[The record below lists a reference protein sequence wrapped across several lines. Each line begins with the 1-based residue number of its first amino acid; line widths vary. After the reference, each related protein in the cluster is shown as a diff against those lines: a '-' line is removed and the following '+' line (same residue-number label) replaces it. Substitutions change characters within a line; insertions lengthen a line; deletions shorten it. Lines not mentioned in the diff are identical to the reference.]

1 MTEARTDE
9 QESETLKRRIAEL
22 ESALATTTSVLA
34 TTTSQLE
41 STTSKLE
48 STTAERDKLRR
59 AYDRLSEELEL
70 LRRRIFLAK
79 AERVDTTQLELQFA
93 AVKRELEALG
103 IQDEH
108 NDESESEGDD
118 KPPPRKPKGRRDL
131 RKMQVIREDRV
142 ELVDEDFEALVAA
155 GRAEHLGFAES
166 CRLSYLRGGAI
177 RVVVARAKYKIVLSG
192 EDTFTTVPRPKEL
205 LRRSLLAPAALA
217 HILIAKYAMGL
228 PLYRIE
234 TWFKKDGLDLDRG
247 AMSRWCEDAGAT
259 LGIIVQAMAKD
270 AMRATCLA
278 TDATGVSIQPEPRA
292 DHSRQPCKKGHFFV
306 VMADRDHVFFEF
318 QPRHTSAAVCDM
330 FRGYSGFIQA
340 DASAIYDS
348 LHRGDAVA
356 SGADPPTEVA
366 CWSHARRGFWE
377 TAICKE
383 PLGLEALFRIRAIFE
398 RDATLDK
405 LPPDKRRLRRQ
416 ESVKPLVDNFFD
428 WVRMHHSTAKLARSR
443 LASALGYALRQEQA
457 LRVFLDN
464 GRLEMTNNR
473 SEGAL
478 RPIAAGRKA
487 WLFFGSDD
495 HAAAAANLYSLIAS
509 CRLHDLDAEAYLR
522 DVCRVLPWWP
532 VERVLELAPKFWLA
546 TRARLDPVALER
558 EVGPIAVPPAP

>member
-1 MTEARTDE
+1 
-9 QESETLKRRIAEL
+9 
-22 ESALATTTSVLA
+22 
-34 TTTSQLE
+34 
-41 STTSKLE
+41 
-48 STTAERDKLRR
+48 
-59 AYDRLSEELEL
+59 
-70 LRRRIFLAK
+70 
-79 AERVDTTQLELQFA
+79 
-93 AVKRELEALG
+93 
-103 IQDEH
+103 
-108 NDESESEGDD
+108 
-118 KPPPRKPKGRRDL
+118 
-131 RKMQVIREDRV
+131 
-142 ELVDEDFEALVAA
+142 
-155 GRAEHLGFAES
+155 
-166 CRLSYLRGGAI
+166 
-177 RVVVARAKYKIVLSG
+177 VLSG

-292 DHSRQPCKKGHFFV
+292 DHARQPCKKGHFFV

-340 DASAIYDS
+340 DASAIYDA
-348 LHRGDAVA
+348 LYHGAAVA
-356 SGADPPTEVA
+356 SGTDPPTEVA

-398 RDATLDK
+398 REAKLDK
-405 LPPDKRRLRRQ
+405 LPPEKRHLRRQ

-428 WVRMHHSTAKLARSR
+428 WVRMHHATAKLSRSR
-443 LASALGYALRQEQA
+443 FASALGYAVRQEQA
-457 LRVFLDN
+457 LRAFLDN

-473 SEGAL
+473 SEQAL
-478 RPIAAGRKA
+478 RAIAAGRKA

-495 HAAAAANLYSLIAS
+495 HAAAAANLFSLIAS

-532 VERVLELAPKFWLA
+532 VERALELAPKFWSA
-546 TRARLDPVALER
+546 TRARLDPVALAR

>member
-1 MTEARTDE
+1 MIEARTDE
-9 QESETLKRRIAEL
+9 QESETLRRRIAEL
-22 ESALATTTSVLA
+22 ESALATTTSK
-34 TTTSQLE
+34 LE

-48 STTAERDKLRR
+48 LTTAERDKLRR
-59 AYDRLSEELEL
+59 AYDRLCEELEL
-70 LRRRIFLAK
+70 LRRRIFVAK

-93 AVKRELEALG
+93 AVKKELEALG
-103 IQDEH
+103 IQDERH
-108 NDESESEGDD
+108 DESEPEGAE
-118 KPPPRKPKGRRDL
+118 KPPRKPKGRRDL
-131 RKMQVIREDRV
+131 RKMQVIREDRI
-142 ELVDEDFEALVAA
+142 ELLDDDFEALVAA

-166 CRLSYLRGGAI
+166 CRLSYQRGGAI
-177 RVVVARAKYKIVLSG
+177 RVVIARAKYKIVLSG
-192 EDTFTTVPRPKEL
+192 ENTFITVPRPKEL

-217 HILIAKYAMGL
+217 HILMAKYAMGL

-259 LGIIVQAMAKD
+259 LGIIVQAMTKD
-270 AMRATCLA
+270 AMGATCLA

-292 DHSRQPCKKGHFFV
+292 DRARQPCRKGHFFV

-340 DASAIYDS
+340 DASAIYDA
-348 LHRGDAVA
+348 LYHGAAVA

-398 RDATLDK
+398 REAKLDK
-405 LPPDKRRLRRQ
+405 LPPDKRHLRRQ
-416 ESVKPLVDNFFD
+416 ESVRPLVDNFFD
-428 WVRMHHSTAKLARSR
+428 WVRMHHATARLARSR
-443 LASALGYALRQEQA
+443 FASALGYALRQEQA
-457 LRVFLDN
+457 LRIFLDN

-478 RPIAAGRKA
+478 RAIAAGRKA

-495 HAAAAANLYSLIAS
+495 HAAAAANLFSLIAS

-522 DVCRVLPWWP
+522 DICRVLPHWP
-532 VERVLELAPKFWLA
+532 ADRALELAPKFWLA
-546 TRARLDPVALER
+546 TRARLDPVALAR
-558 EVGPIAVPPAP
+558 EVGPLAVPPAP

>member
-1 MTEARTDE
+1 MTETRISE
-9 QESETLKRRIAEL
+9 QEGKTLRRRVAEL
-22 ESALATTTSVLA
+22 ESALATA
-34 TTTSQLE
+34 
-41 STTSKLE
+41 TSKLE

-59 AYDRLSEELEL
+59 AYDRLCEELEL
-70 LRRRIFLAK
+70 LRRRIFVAK

-93 AVKRELEALG
+93 AVKKELDALG
-103 IQDEH
+103 FTDEKNEA
-108 NDESESEGDD
+108 NDESEPEGDD

-131 RKMQVIREDRV
+131 RKMQVVREDRV
-142 ELVDEDFEALVAA
+142 ELLDEDFEALVAA

-166 CRLSYLRGGAI
+166 CRLSYQRGGAV

-192 EDTFTTVPRPKEL
+192 EDTFITVPRPKEL

-259 LGIIVQAMAKD
+259 LGIIVQAMTKD
-270 AMRATCLA
+270 AMGATCLA
-278 TDATGVSIQPEPRA
+278 TNATGVSIQPEPRA
-292 DHSRQPCKKGHFFV
+292 DRARQPCRKGHFFV

-340 DASAIYDS
+340 DASAIYDA
-348 LHRGDAVA
+348 LYHGAAVA

-398 RDATLDK
+398 REAKLDK
-405 LPPDKRRLRRQ
+405 LPPEKRHLRRQ

-428 WVRMHHSTAKLARSR
+428 WVRMHHATARLARSR
-443 LASALGYALRQEQA
+443 FASALGYALRQEQA
-457 LRVFLDN
+457 LRIFLDN

-478 RPIAAGRKA
+478 RAIAAGRKA

-495 HAAAAANLYSLIAS
+495 HAAAAANLFSLIAS

-522 DVCRVLPWWP
+522 DICRVLPHWP
-532 VERVLELAPKFWLA
+532 AVRALELAPKFWLA
-546 TRARLDPVALER
+546 TRARLDPVALAR
-558 EVGPIAVPPAP
+558 EVGPLAVPPAP